1 MKKIIKKVGKIL
13 AIAVGIIAV
22 MLIVFILFLR
32 SIGTPSIPEDA
43 VLVTDSKYQHFGN
56 VDLIREI
63 TMAQDFPP
71 FDSKIYEYTNS
82 KGEKEIYLSCIFNP
96 EVPEDSVWALR
107 RKMKNGILHEDSNG
121 GMDFIK
127 GWSKK
132 EYMSI
137 PTGVEEEMVL
147 TICMFCGDND
157 FTMSFKKNPC
167 AGGVS
172 KDSLN
177 NYLGANLPEFT
188 IVNFISPDQTTLQFK
203 EPISKETYK
212 ALEKNEWCEHKF
224 EDDGTSICWIWK
236 TEPGEYSTHI
246 TLDDQ
251 QHTAYISKSA
261 NDR

>member
-1 MKKIIKKVGKIL
+1 MKKILKIVGKII
-13 AIAVGIIAV
+13 AIAVGVIAV
-22 MLIVFILFLR
+22 MLFGFILLLR
-32 SIGTPSIPEDA
+32 ICGTSSIPEDA
-43 VLVTDSKYQHFGN
+43 VLVTDSQYQHLGN

-63 TMAQDFPP
+63 TMVQDFPS
-71 FDSKIYEYTNS
+71 FDSKIYEYSNS
-82 KGEKEIYLSCIFNP
+82 KGEKEIYLRCLFNP
-96 EVPEDSVWALR
+96 EVPEDSVWALGG
-107 RKMKNGILHEDSNG
+107 KMKNGIIHEHSNG
-121 GMDFIK
+121 DMDFIK

-147 TICMFCGDND
+147 TISIFGGNND

-177 NYLGANLPEFT
+177 NYLGVNLPEFT
-188 IVNFISPDQTTLQFK
+188 IVNFISPDETTLQFK

-224 EDDGTSICWIWK
+224 NDDGTSICWIWK

-246 TLDDQ
+246 TLDG
-251 QHTAYISKSA
+251 QHAYLSKSA
-261 NDR
+261 KER